1 MVIYI
6 VLIVIVLVV
15 IYAVFLYNSF
25 IKLNNKVEEAF
36 SIMDVYLKK
45 RWDLVPNLVRVVK
58 GYAKYEKNILEEV
71 TKLRSS
77 NYDNMSNDEKLKI
90 NLKLPTDISK
100 VMVLVEKYPD
110 LKAKDNF
117 LDLNNKLVKIEDNIV
132 NARKYYNGTVRIFNN
147 KVEMFPNNIFA
158 KVFGFRS
165 KQMFEAKDGEREKVK
180 VKL

>member
-1 MVIYI
+1 MVIYV
-6 VLIVIVLVV
+6 VLIIIVLVV
-15 IYAVFLYNSF
+15 IYALVLYNSF

-58 GYAKYEKNILEEV
+58 GYDKYEKNTLEEV

-77 NYDNMSNDEKLKI
+77 NYDNMSNDEKLKV
-90 NLKLPTDISK
+90 NLKLSTDISK
-100 VMVLVEKYPD
+100 VIVLVEKYPD

-117 LDLNNKLVKIEDNIV
+117 IDLNTKLLKIEDDIV

-165 KQMFEAKDGEREKVK
+165 KQMFEAKDREREKAK
-180 VKL
+180 AEL

>member
-1 MVIYI
+1 M
-6 VLIVIVLVV
+6 
-15 IYAVFLYNSF
+15 
-25 IKLNNKVEEAF
+25 KL
-36 SIMDVYLKK
+36 S
-45 RWDLVPNLVRVVK
+45 
-58 GYAKYEKNILEEV
+58 
-71 TKLRSS
+71 
-77 NYDNMSNDEKLKI
+77 
-90 NLKLPTDISK
+90 TDISK